1 MEAERIY
8 IAPSMLAC
16 DFSRIGAE
24 LDSIQTADAIH
35 FDVMDG
41 HFVPNLSFGVDV
53 LKAVKR
59 VSKLPIDAH
68 LMVNNPEEQL
78 PWYIDAGADSI
89 TIHMEAQTHIHRMV
103 YQIKD
108 AGRRACVAINPG
120 TSIQTLS
127 DIIEDVDMVLVMSV
141 NPGFGGQKFIQRA
154 IQKVAEV
161 RRLADEKHPAL
172 RIEVDGGVS
181 CANAEALVRAGARQ
195 LVAGSSV
202 FSAQSRSQAIHDL
215 RVAAERGLT
224 QSC

>member
-16 DFSRIGAE
+16 DFSRIGEE

-41 HFVPNLSFGVDV
+41 HFVPNLSFGTDI
-53 LKAVKR
+53 LKTVKR
-59 VSKLPIDAH
+59 VSKLPVDAH
-68 LMVNNPEEQL
+68 LMVQNPEEQL
-78 PWYIDAGADSI
+78 SWYIDAGADSI

-120 TSIQTLS
+120 TSTHVLT

-141 NPGFGGQKFIQRA
+141 NPGFGGQKFIQRT

-161 RRLADEKHPAL
+161 RALADEKHPSL
-172 RIEVDGGVS
+172 CIEVDGGVS
-181 CANAEALVRAGARQ
+181 VANAEALVRAGARQ

-202 FSAQSRSQAIHDL
+202 FSAPSRAQAIQDL
-215 RVAAERGLT
+215 RTSAEMGLCT
-224 QSC
+224 TC